1 MGKSYIILDNVRIHA
16 CHGVMGQERVVGG
29 DFVVSLKIGYDFSR
43 AMQSDDIA
51 DTLSYAD
58 VYDVVR
64 REMAV
69 PSNLLENVAGRIVE
83 SLLRRFPEIMSLWL
97 RLMKVNPPM
106 GADCDGAGVEITVKN
121 Q

>member
-1 MGKSYIILDNVRIHA
+1 
-16 CHGVMGQERVVGG
+16 MGQERVVGG